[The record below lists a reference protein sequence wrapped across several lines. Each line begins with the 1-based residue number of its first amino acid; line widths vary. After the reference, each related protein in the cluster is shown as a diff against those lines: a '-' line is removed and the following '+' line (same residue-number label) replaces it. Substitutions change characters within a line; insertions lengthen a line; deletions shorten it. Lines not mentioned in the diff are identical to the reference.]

1 MFVKISLISQE
12 ICEVFK
18 NNFFYRT
25 SLVAASVNIKKNT
38 TSTII
43 TGWLQILH
51 PWGAHFQGQ
60 FFSKSVL
67 WLIISALE
75 FSLTSIF
82 AEPSD
87 TQKVCIYSLV
97 QKSFT
102 HSLLDVYNSCTNT
115 IITKNCLYQLLGT
128 SVLYP
133 QFFLHASLWIFP
145 SVHLDDYLFQKQPS
159 RDVPR
164 KRCSENIQQIYR
176 RTPMPKCDFNKVAKQ
191 LYWNHTSS

>member
-1 MFVKISLISQE
+1 M
-12 ICEVFK
+12 
-18 NNFFYRT
+18 
-25 SLVAASVNIKKNT
+25 AASVNIKKNT

-128 SVLYP
+128 LVLYP